1 MMFEWRVTFV
11 ELCSTPQYIMP
22 RCEYGHVSVHSPSKN
37 GHSQICTSLI
47 AYVMLDIWYICILR
61 SFGEQG
67 TFDGCQFCPPNW
79 KVQSFLVRGLGR
91 FTLIPKVLTST
102 KLGSHANV
110 PSAGSPLAG
119 CADWLIWTC
128 SGNTFLP
135 RFMQDSCAPIQQM
148 LWRNCD
154 WCIPSYSTFFQLA
167 HRRLERCPLASFAW

>member
-1 MMFEWRVTFV
+1 MSMDTFQSAV
-11 ELCSTPQYIMP
+11 PRRMDTAKSALRLMP
-22 RCEYGHVSVHSPSKN
+22 TVILN
-37 GHSQICTSLI
+37 
-47 AYVMLDIWYICILR
+47 IWSIRILR

-67 TFDGCQFCPPNW
+67 ILMGVSLVPQTGKYSP
-79 KVQSFLVRGLGR
+79 FLVRGLGR
-91 FTLIPKVLTST
+91 FTLIPKVLTSA

-148 LWRNCD
+148 L
-154 WCIPSYSTFFQLA
+154 
-167 HRRLERCPLASFAW
+167 